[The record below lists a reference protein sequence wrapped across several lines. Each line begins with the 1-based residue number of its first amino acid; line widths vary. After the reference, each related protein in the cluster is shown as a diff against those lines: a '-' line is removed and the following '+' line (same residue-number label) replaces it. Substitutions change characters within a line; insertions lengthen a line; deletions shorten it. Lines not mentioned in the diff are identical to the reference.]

1 MWNGGPMDCHQTETL
16 LTELGLTRNE
26 AAVYLYLLRHVGQAA
41 IAISKGTGISR
52 TNTYYVLD
60 RLEEKGLVSK
70 STIGT
75 KAVFRGEHPLSLN
88 RYLDD
93 RLRRMETSRGH
104 LHSMM
109 GELVSEFNLSEH
121 RPGVFRFEGREGLLR
136 AYDELLKDQS
146 DIISLQ
152 DHQAVERFLGDYSR
166 QFTAQRLRLRVAHR
180 IITPASAATQRNEPL
195 NENVRREFRYIDPL
209 RLPFTMDLKVS
220 NKKLAMTTFV
230 EDSAV
235 GIVIIDKEINKNFHS
250 LLEFVWN
257 LLASA
262 DCRGSSAS

>member
-1 MWNGGPMDCHQTETL
+1 MDHRQRESL
-16 LTELGLTRNE
+16 LIELGLTRNE

-41 IAISKGTGISR
+41 SAISKGTGITR

-60 RLEEKGLVSK
+60 RLQEKGLVLK
-70 STIGT
+70 FAVGT
-75 KAVFRGEHPLSLN
+75 KGVFRLEHPFSLG

-93 RLRRMETSRGH
+93 RLRRMETSRSH
-104 LHSMM
+104 LHSAMSQ
-109 GELVSEFNLSEH
+109 LVSEFSLAEH

-152 DHQAVERFLGDYSR
+152 DHQAVEGFLGEYSR
-166 QFTAQRLRLRVAHR
+166 RFTAERVRLRVCHR
-180 IITPASAATQRNEPL
+180 IITPASVATQRNEPR
-195 NENVRREFRYIDPL
+195 NDAVRREFRYIDPR

-220 NKKLAMTTFV
+220 SAKLVMTTFV
-230 EDSAV
+230 KDSAV
-235 GIVIIDKEINKNFHS
+235 GIVLIDQEINKNFHA

-257 LLASA
+257 LLPSA
-262 DCRGSSAS
+262 ACSEPSVS